1 MSTQLRSSPR
11 LATKA
16 SAPETVATLETILFN
31 LLAPL
36 FAQLQETRDT
46 NDRMYI
52 IHDIM
57 TLMRISRKILI
68 RSPKLR
74 TTLSTTINRLWSQM
88 ERRTDLDPVLKRKCN
103 ACFSDLETM
112 LDDIRSDPSYVA

>member
-1 MSTQLRSSPR
+1 MSTQLRRSPR
-11 LATKA
+11 LAAKA
-16 SAPETVATLETILFN
+16 TPTATLETILFN

-36 FAQLQETRDT
+36 FAQLQETRDV

-57 TLMRISRKILI
+57 TLMRISRSILI

-74 TTLSTTINRLWSQM
+74 TTLSTAISRLWEQM
-88 ERRTDLDPVLKRKCN
+88 ERRDDLDPVLKRKCD
-103 ACFSDLETM
+103 ACFSDLEEM
-112 LDDIRSDPSYVA
+112 LEGIRSDPSYVA